1 MSGQPSLACC
11 ALSSS
16 WQTDTATLYSSTWF
30 WRLCLSIRSGASLCL
45 PPRSPKKA
53 STLFLFRVG
62 FCGVL
67 LFVYMIFIF
76 SLSAFYF
83 IIGSLCGLV
92 AGSEN
97 IPIILPL
104 IASGYVLLRM
114 SLWRRATP
122 KWIPMSPEWRAGLLY
137 GVLAVKPSKCGAFSW
152 QIAIWCQLG
161 ALLATEPRLK
171 QKALRGWRVICR
183 SSDTGYYVLFT
194 LKIKLSAKNKNKNWI
209 FWLS

>member
-1 MSGQPSLACC
+1 MPPSACRPE
-11 ALSSS
+11 A
-16 WQTDTATLYSSTWF
+16 Q
-30 WRLCLSIRSGASLCL
+30 R
-45 PPRSPKKA
+45 KA

-114 SLWRRATP
+114 SLWRHATP
-122 KWIPMSPEWRAGLLY
+122 KWIPMSPEQRAGLLY
-137 GVLAVKPSKCGAFSW
+137 GVLAVKLSKCGAFSW

-171 QKALRGWRVICR
+171 QKARRGPRGWRVICR
-183 SSDTGYYVLFT
+183 SSDTVYYVLFA
-194 LKIKLSAKNKNKNWI
+194 LKIKLSAKNKNKNRI